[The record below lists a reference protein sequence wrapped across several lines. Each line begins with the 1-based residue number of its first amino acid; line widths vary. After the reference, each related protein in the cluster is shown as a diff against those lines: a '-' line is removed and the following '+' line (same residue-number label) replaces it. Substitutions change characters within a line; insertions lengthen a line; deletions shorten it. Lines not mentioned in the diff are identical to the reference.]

1 MAALIVNDDGEI
13 RRIERAIAEFEAR
26 SPMERLRMSCLL
38 QALYAERE
46 ELLRVSPQRRRS
58 PRPRPL
64 AA

>member
-58 PRPRPL
+58 PRLRPL